1 MDAAL
6 QNYIEA
12 HLPEYIEELKR
23 LCRQPSVAAQDM
35 GVQECAQLVKGMLDD
50 IGFDTRVMPT
60 QDPRYPVV
68 YAERAGRS
76 SKRLLFYNHFDVQ
89 PAEPLEL
96 WESPPFE
103 PTERDGRIYAR
114 GASDDKGHLAAR
126 IGA

>member
-35 GVQECAQLVKGMLDD
+35 GVLECAQLVKGMLDD
-50 IGFDTRVMPT
+50 IGFDTRVIPT

-68 YAERAGRS
+68 YAERAGHS
-76 SKRLLFYNHFDVQ
+76 SKRLLF
-89 PAEPLEL
+89 
-96 WESPPFE
+96 
-103 PTERDGRIYAR
+103 
-114 GASDDKGHLAAR
+114 
-126 IGA
+126 